1 MYNQT
6 SVLVED
12 GFPYLPVADML
23 AASDVPLTVVV
34 DPSLMILTRCERR
47 ARPKT
52 TSNSNTC
59 TFVWQAV
66 KGQTH
71 FLNLDIFLQNLNFG
85 DLKF

>member
-66 KGQTH
+66 KGH
-71 FLNLDIFLQNLNFG
+71 LPNLDKLLQNLNFK
-85 DLKF
+85 DLGY